1 MNRTEGKN
9 DYVILVSGH
18 RNPDID
24 SLASAVALAE
34 LRRRQTKRALPGGAL
49 RSGEAPVLAFRPD
62 AAGELQRRVSAGAGP
77 DVRGPGYSG
86 RQHAVRRGRQ
96 AARIRLAAA
105 AGDRR

>member
-34 LRRRQTKRALPGGAL
+34 LRRRQTKRKENYLSP
-49 RSGEAPVLAFRPD
+49 R
-62 AAGELQRRVSAGAGP
+62 EL
-77 DVRGPGYSG
+77 
-86 RQHAVRRGRQ
+86 
-96 AARIRLAAA
+96 
-105 AGDRR
+105 

>member
-34 LRRRQTKRALPGGAL
+34 LRRRQSVPSRRSVELLLLLLARREGAIDTDTWDRQAYQHDPKML
-49 RSGEAPVLAFRPD
+49 NAYYGILE
-62 AAGELQRRVSAGAGP
+62 SAG
-77 DVRGPGYSG
+77 Y
-86 RQHAVRRGRQ
+86 AVSDAEMKGLEQ
-96 AARIRLAAA
+96 
-105 AGDRR
+105 